1 MIFVCDWVLVLYDCG
16 VSLAF
21 TLFLTYNKERAREKE
36 RENMRRNRE
45 NVDVEYKSV
54 YVPEL
59 RKDIVAFANTEGGT
73 LYIGINDDGM
83 VVGIDDLDDTML
95 RLAGSLKDS
104 IAPDIM
110 PFVQI
115 RAIDKDDK
123 IVISVEVAVG
133 SAKPYYLRDKG
144 LKPTGVYVRRGTASQ
159 PLSEAGIRDMIV
171 ESYGKSYETCRS
183 LNQELTFNYFKRE
196 MAARELDCGEVQ
208 MRTLNMIGE
217 DGLFTNLAL
226 LLSDQCE
233 HTLKIAVF
241 QGTDDVIFRNHKE
254 FSGSLLSQL
263 EEGYIFLDK
272 NIAVMSTIEGLRRND
287 QRDYPLAAV
296 REALLNAI
304 IHRDYSFN
312 GSTLVNIYDDRIEF
326 VSLGG
331 LVPGLSMD
339 AVLMGVSQS
348 RNAYLANVF
357 FRLKLVESY
366 GTGIK
371 RIKALYKNSQQQA
384 LFESAQGAF
393 KTTLFNLNSGNRSE
407 LTKIYQPDAEKE
419 KVINLVASQGSITR
433 REVEKALGVG
443 ATKAYSILTV
453 MCEEG
458 VLIMKKA
465 GNRTQ
470 YILQHSE
477 NK

>member
-1 MIFVCDWVLVLYDCG
+1 M
-16 VSLAF
+16 A
-21 TLFLTYNKERAREKE
+21 
-36 RENMRRNRE
+36 NRE
-45 NVDVEYKSV
+45 NVDIEYKRV
-54 YVPEL
+54 YVQEL

-73 LYIGINDDGM
+73 LYIGINDDGS
-83 VVGIDDLDDTML
+83 VSGVDDSDDTML
-95 RLAGSLKDS
+95 RLAGSLKDG

-115 RAIDKDDK
+115 RAFEQENKV
-123 IVISVEVAVG
+123 VIAVEVAIG
-133 SAKPYYLRDKG
+133 SARPYYLKDKG
-144 LKPTGVYVRRGTASQ
+144 LKPTGVYVRRGTSSQ

-183 LNQELTFNYFKRE
+183 LNQELTFEAFQKEMAVRE
-196 MAARELDCGEVQ
+196 MECGAVQ

-233 HTLKIAVF
+233 HTLKVAVF
-241 QGTDDVIFRNHKE
+241 QGTDDVIFRNHQE

-263 EEGYIFLDK
+263 EEGYAFLDK
-272 NIAVMSTIEGLRRND
+272 NIAVKSTIEGLRRKE
-287 QRDYPLAAV
+287 QRDYPIAAV

-331 LVPGLSMD
+331 LVSGLSME

-348 RNAYLANVF
+348 RNACLANVF
-357 FRLKLVESY
+357 YRLKLVESY

-371 RIKALYKNSQQQA
+371 RIKALYKNSQRQA
-384 LFESAQGAF
+384 VFESAPGAF
-393 KTTLFNLNSGNRSE
+393 KTTLFNLNSAE
-407 LTKIYQPDAEKE
+407 EPEIVTPYQPEAEKE
-419 KVINLVASQGSITR
+419 IVMKLAASKGMVTR
-433 REVEKALGVG
+433 RDVEEALSVG
-443 ATKAYSILTV
+443 ASKAYSILTD
-453 MCEEG
+453 MCNTG
-458 VLIMKKA
+458 VLVMQKA
-465 GNRTQ
+465 GKRTQ
-470 YILQHSE
+470 YVLVRPGVQC
-477 NK
+477 

>member
-1 MIFVCDWVLVLYDCG
+1 
-16 VSLAF
+16 
-21 TLFLTYNKERAREKE
+21 
-36 RENMRRNRE
+36 MRRNRE
-45 NVDVEYKSV
+45 NVDMEYKSV

-73 LYIGINDDGM
+73 LYIGISDDGT
-83 VVGIDDLDDTML
+83 VVGIEDLDDTML

-115 RAIDKDDK
+115 RAIEKDGK
-123 IVISVEVAVG
+123 TVISVEVAVG

-159 PLSEAGIRDMIV
+159 PLSEAGIRDMVV

-183 LNQELTFNYFKRE
+183 LNQDLTFDYLKKE
-196 MAARELDCGEVQ
+196 MTTRGLDCGEVQ
-208 MRTLNMIGE
+208 MRTLNMIGD

-226 LLSDQCE
+226 LLSDKCE

-241 QGTDDVIFRNHKE
+241 QGVDDVVFRNHKE
-254 FSGSLLSQL
+254 FSGSLLYQL
-263 EEGYIFLDK
+263 EEGYNFLDK

-304 IHRDYSFN
+304 IHRDYSFS

-371 RIKALYKNSQQQA
+371 RIKALYKHSQQQA
-384 LFESAQGAF
+384 IFESAKGAF
-393 KTTLFNLNSGNRSE
+393 KTTLFNLNSGSRLE
-407 LTKIYQPDAEKE
+407 AKDVYQPDAEKE
-419 KVINLVASQGSITR
+419 KVMKLATSQGGISR
-433 REVEKALGVG
+433 KDVEKALGVG
-443 ATKAYSILTV
+443 ATKAYSILTA
-453 MCEEG
+453 MCKEG
-458 VLIMKKA
+458 ILIMKKA

-470 YILQHSE
+470 YILQ
-477 NK
+477 

>member
-1 MIFVCDWVLVLYDCG
+1 M
-16 VSLAF
+16 A
-21 TLFLTYNKERAREKE
+21 
-36 RENMRRNRE
+36 NRE
-45 NVDVEYKSV
+45 NVDIEYKRV
-54 YVPEL
+54 YVQEL

-73 LYIGINDDGM
+73 LYIGINDDGS
-83 VVGIDDLDDTML
+83 VSGVDDSDDTML
-95 RLAGSLKDS
+95 RLAGSLKDG

-115 RAIDKDDK
+115 RAFEQENKV
-123 IVISVEVAVG
+123 VIAVEVAIG
-133 SAKPYYLRDKG
+133 SARPYYLKDKG
-144 LKPTGVYVRRGTASQ
+144 LKPTGVYVRRGTSSQ

-183 LNQELTFNYFKRE
+183 LNQELTFEAFQKEMAVRE
-196 MAARELDCGEVQ
+196 MECGAVQ

-233 HTLKIAVF
+233 HTLKVAVF
-241 QGTDDVIFRNHKE
+241 QGTDDVIFRNHQE

-263 EEGYIFLDK
+263 EEGYAFLDK
-272 NIAVMSTIEGLRRND
+272 NIAVKSTIEGLRRKE
-287 QRDYPLAAV
+287 QRDYPIAAV

-331 LVPGLSMD
+331 LVSGLSME

-348 RNAYLANVF
+348 RNACLANVF
-357 FRLKLVESY
+357 YRLKLVESY

-371 RIKALYKNSQQQA
+371 RIKALYKNSQRQA
-384 LFESAQGAF
+384 VFAAVEDKGLEPEIV
-393 KTTLFNLNSGNRSE
+393 TP
-407 LTKIYQPDAEKE
+407 YQPEAEKE
-419 KVINLVASQGSITR
+419 IVMKLAASKGMVTR
-433 REVEKALGVG
+433 RDVEEALSVG
-443 ATKAYSILTV
+443 ASKAYSILTD
-453 MCEEG
+453 MCNTG
-458 VLIMKKA
+458 VLVMQKA
-465 GNRTQ
+465 GKRTQ
-470 YILQHSE
+470 YVLVRPGVQC
-477 NK
+477 